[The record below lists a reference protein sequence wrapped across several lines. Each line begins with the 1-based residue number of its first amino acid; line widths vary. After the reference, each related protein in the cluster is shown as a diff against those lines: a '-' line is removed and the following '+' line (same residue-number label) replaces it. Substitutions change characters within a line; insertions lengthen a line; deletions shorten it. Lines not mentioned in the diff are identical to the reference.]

1 MDAIGAALGLPS
13 GGIVHAPSGARRKRL
28 AAGRH
33 RMKEQLDWQALKDR
47 FARALHDL
55 WQRAAEGPRMTSAG
69 RSDERDEG
77 PLEH

>member
-1 MDAIGAALGLPS
+1 
-13 GGIVHAPSGARRKRL
+13 
-28 AAGRH
+28 
-33 RMKEQLDWQALKDR
+33 MKEQLDWQALKDR